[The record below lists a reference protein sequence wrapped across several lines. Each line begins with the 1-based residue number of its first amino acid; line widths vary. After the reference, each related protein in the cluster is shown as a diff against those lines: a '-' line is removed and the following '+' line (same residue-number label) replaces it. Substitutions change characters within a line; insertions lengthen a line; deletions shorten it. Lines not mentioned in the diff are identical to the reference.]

1 MTDRATRL
9 KNTLLSPGVSIALGL
24 IPAAAMLPG
33 NPVAAL
39 LSALVCALMV
49 YNIKARALF
58 RGPYFPFAAIFMT
71 LQAAV
76 GATWQ
81 ATMPALLFAVVLTG
95 AYLLYQRPSDTK
107 TIFVMFL
114 LCGLGALWERCFM
127 LCGVALLAVIILLRA
142 FSLRG
147 FVASLLGFIT
157 PLIIF
162 FGFGQLDVF
171 TLYEDYLKPYDLTI
185 SPQWMLS
192 PAVAVIFAL
201 AMFLPSYGYP
211 AKQRARNMAMLGL
224 TACACALPCID
235 PESHALLLPLLNL
248 CAAYN
253 VGHLAATRRFGW
265 IGALLVII
273 VAVAAKLC
281 NAVWKPLLKVTSPSS
296 RASWRLRVTP

>member
-9 KNTLLSPGVSIALGL
+9 NNALLSPGVSIALGL
-24 IPAAAMLPG
+24 ISTAVMLPF

-39 LSALVCALMV
+39 LSAMVCALMV

-58 RGPYFPFAAIFMT
+58 RGPFFPFAAIFPA
-71 LQAAV
+71 LQLAV
-76 GATWQ
+76 GASWQ
-81 ATMPALLFAVVLTG
+81 STLTALFFAVVLTG
-95 AYLLYQRPSDTK
+95 AFLLYQRPADTK

-127 LCGVALLAVIILLRA
+127 LCGVALLAVIVLLHA

-147 FVASLLGFIT
+147 LVASLLGFIT
-157 PLIIF
+157 PLIIL

-171 TLYEDYLKPYDLTI
+171 TLYEDYLKPYDFII
-185 SPQWMLS
+185 SPYWMIS
-192 PAVAVIFAL
+192 ASVALIFAL

-211 AKQRARNMAMLGL
+211 AKQRSRNMAMLGL
-224 TACACALPCID
+224 TACAIALPCID
-235 PESHALLLPLLNL
+235 PESHFALLPLLNL

-253 VGHLAATRRFGW
+253 VGHFAATRRFGW

-273 VAVAAKLC
+273 AAI
-281 NAVWKPLLKVTSPSS
+281 
-296 RASWRLRVTP
+296 ASTVCIYS